1 MILNWRVDIRIIQLK
16 RHINIK
22 KYMKYQHLIFAITLI
37 IFLSCTSR
45 SKEKEDSNYP
55 LRYIIDTRGEKDS
68 IIYNSEVE
76 GGSYNIPKSRFVFYV
91 EDGKDSIFYSS
102 ILNFESYQVSYID
115 KTLKNE
121 IISVVSTLINPSN
134 FNTNL
139 EQGKKTLN
147 IFVQSINSNSKIIGE
162 NAHIGGYFHY
172 QKDLSEISQKLDQI
186 TKKLKKNPQAS
197 ASVSLVQR

>member
-1 MILNWRVDIRIIQLK
+1 MQNKLG
-16 RHINIK
+16 
-22 KYMKYQHLIFAITLI
+22 LIFVLI
-37 IFLSCTSR
+37 LILFLSCTNR
-45 SKEKEDSNYP
+45 LEKKEERNQP

-102 ILNFESYQVSYID
+102 ILNFESYQVSGID

-134 FNTNL
+134 FNTTL
-139 EQGKKTLN
+139 EQGGKTLN
-147 IFVQSINSNSKIIGE
+147 VFVQSINSDSKIIGS
-162 NAHIGGYFHY
+162 NVHIGGYFRY
-172 QKDLSEISQKLDQI
+172 QKDLSEISNKLDQI
-186 TKKLKKNPQAS
+186 TKKVKKIAGCES
-197 ASVSLVQR
+197 D